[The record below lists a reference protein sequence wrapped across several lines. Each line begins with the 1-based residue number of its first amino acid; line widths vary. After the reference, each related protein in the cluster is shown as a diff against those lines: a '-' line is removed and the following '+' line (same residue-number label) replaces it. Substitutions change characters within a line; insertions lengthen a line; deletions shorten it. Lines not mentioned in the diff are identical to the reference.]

1 VEAVRTTRSALRGRL
16 ADFAREARLPAVVAL
31 CLLVVTSIPVAYGY
45 LTTPPDKWFSGVVYN
60 VHDTG
65 QYFSWM
71 RESGDALFIENRLT
85 SEPNRPIYLNL
96 HWWIPGRL
104 AALAGLSLPQ
114 VYQLFRLF
122 SIPLA
127 TAALFLFCTRLFRD
141 RSRRRF
147 AFLLTILTS
156 GLGWV
161 WVVEKYAVS
170 PHTLDFPRDV
180 YTLAGNSVWV
190 MTAAPHLTFALAVTL
205 FTLLLALEGHLRRRW
220 TWSVGAGL
228 MALFLG
234 MGHIYDLV
242 TVWAVLGVF
251 GLLVTLRDGWSWP
264 TFWRLAAVVLISAP
278 SALYWGWVSSDA
290 NPMWKQALAQYD
302 NLGVFTPDPVHLL
315 ILLGL
320 PFITA
325 LATFDG
331 LVPLRPQ
338 RDRRLFIKGWFGIT
352 LLLIY
357 LPFRFRIMLLT
368 GYQLP
373 MAVLATWG
381 LFDHIL
387 PWLQERARNLYAG
400 LASVLSRERLARWV
414 PVLFLLAVLPTNL
427 YLVAWRVVDLSRHD
441 YPYYLHRDDLAAL
454 RWLAENTDPDDVV
467 LSSFTIGHYIP
478 GFAGNR
484 PFLAN
489 SVMTMDSHH
498 KQEMMEAFFDLAT
511 PDRER
516 KTLLRQYGIR
526 YLFYGPAE
534 RALGGYDPASS
545 PLFEEE
551 FSCGRVRVYAVQD
564 EEEP

>member
-1 VEAVRTTRSALRGRL
+1 MEAVQRTRLAVQRRSAGL
-16 ADFAREARLPAVVAL
+16 ARETWLLVVVTL

-60 VHDTG
+60 VHDTA

-71 RESGDALFIENRLT
+71 RESGWALFIENRLT

-96 HWWIPGRL
+96 HWWIPGRF
-104 AALAGLSLPQ
+104 AALAGLSLSQ
-114 VYQLFRLF
+114 VYQLFRLLTV
-122 SIPLA
+122 PLVV
-127 TAALFLFCTRLFRD
+127 AALYFFCRRLFRD

-147 AFLLTILTS
+147 AFLLATLTS

-161 WVVEKYAVS
+161 WVVEKYLIS

-180 YTLAGNSVWV
+180 YTLAGNSLWV
-190 MTAAPHLTFALAVTL
+190 MTATPHLAFALAVTL
-205 FTLLLALEGHLRRRW
+205 FVLLLAFEGYRRGGAW
-220 TWSVGAGL
+220 PVAAGL
-228 MALFLG
+228 VALFLG

-242 TVWAVLGVF
+242 TVWAVLGLF
-251 GLLVTLRDGWSWP
+251 GLLVTLRDGWSWR
-264 TFWRLAAVVLISAP
+264 TFWRLAVVVLLSAP
-278 SALYWGWVSSDA
+278 APLYWGWVASDA

-302 NLGVFTPDPVHLL
+302 NLGVFTPDPAHLL

-320 PFITA
+320 PFLVALIT
-325 LATFDG
+325 FNG
-331 LVPLRPQ
+331 VVPLRCQ
-338 RDRRLFIKGWFGIT
+338 TDKQLFTKGWFGVT

-387 PWLQERARNLYAG
+387 PWLQERVGGVRTG
-400 LASVLSRERLARWV
+400 IASLLNRDRLGRWV
-414 PVLFLLAVLPTNL
+414 PLLFLLAVLPTNL
-427 YLVAWRVVDLSRHD
+427 YLVAWRVIDLGRHD
-441 YPYYLHRDDLAAL
+441 YPYYLYQDEVKAL
-454 RWLAENTDPDDVV
+454 RWLEENTDPDEVV
-467 LSSFTIGHYIP
+467 LSSFTVGHYIP

-489 SVMTMDSHH
+489 AVMTMDSHQ
-498 KQEMMEAFFDLAT
+498 KEQMVAAFFDPAT
-511 PDRER
+511 PEAEREA
-516 KTLLRQYGIR
+516 LLRRYGVR

-534 RALGGYDPASS
+534 RALGGYNLASS
-545 PLFEEE
+545 PLFEEV
-551 FSCGRVRVYAVQD
+551 FSSGEVRVYGVRR
-564 EEEP
+564 

>member
-1 VEAVRTTRSALRGRL
+1 MEAVRTTSGALGGRL
-16 ADFAREARLPAVVAL
+16 ADLAREARLPALVML

-60 VHDTG
+60 LHDTG

-71 RESGDALFIENRLT
+71 REYGHATFIENRLT

-104 AALAGLSLPQ
+104 AVLVGLSLPQ
-114 VYQLFRLF
+114 VYQLFRLL

-127 TAALFLFCTRLFRD
+127 TAALFLFCARLFPD

-147 AFLLTILTS
+147 AFLLTVLTS
-156 GLGWV
+156 GLGWI

-190 MTAAPHLTFALAVTL
+190 MTAAPHLTFALAATL
-205 FTLLLALEGHLRRRW
+205 FTLLLALEGHRRQRW
-220 TWSVGAGL
+220 AWSVGAGL
-228 MALFLG
+228 TALFLG

-242 TVWAVLGVF
+242 TVWAVLGLF
-251 GLLVTLRDGWSWP
+251 GLLVTLRDGWSWRV
-264 TFWRLAAVVLISAP
+264 FWRLAAAVLISAP
-278 SALYWGWVSSDA
+278 SALYWGWVASDA

-302 NLGVFTPDPVHLL
+302 NLGVFTPDPAHLL

-320 PFITA
+320 TFIVA
-325 LATFDG
+325 LATFEG
-331 LVPLRPQ
+331 LVPLRRQ
-338 RDRRLFIKGWFGIT
+338 TDGRLFVKGWFGVT

-381 LFDHIL
+381 LFEHIL
-387 PWLQERARNLYAG
+387 PWFQERIENARSG
-400 LASVLSRERLARWV
+400 LASLLNRGALSRWLPA
-414 PVLFLLAVLPTNL
+414 LFLLAVVPTNL
-427 YLVAWRVVDLSRHD
+427 YLVAWRVVELGRHD
-441 YPYYLHRDDLAAL
+441 YPYYLYQDDIEAI
-454 RWLAENTDPDDVV
+454 RWLEENTDADDVV
-467 LSSFTIGHYIP
+467 LSSFTIGQYIP

-484 PFLAN
+484 PFLAS
-489 SVMTMDSHH
+489 SVMTMDSHRR
-498 KQEMMEAFFDLAT
+498 QALLESFFDPT
-511 PDRER
+511 TSDGEREA
-516 KTLLRQYGIR
+516 LLRRYAVR

-545 PLFEEE
+545 PLFEEV
-551 FSCGRVRVYAVQD
+551 FSQGRVRVYAVV